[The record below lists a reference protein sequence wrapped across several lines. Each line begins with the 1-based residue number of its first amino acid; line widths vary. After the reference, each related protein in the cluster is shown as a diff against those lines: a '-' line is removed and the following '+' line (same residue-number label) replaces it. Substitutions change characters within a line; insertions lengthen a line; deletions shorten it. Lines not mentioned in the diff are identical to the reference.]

1 MAHTACQVVAF
12 PSRPVSSLIAPREHG
27 AWGLLF
33 VPLITGGASGLLA
46 GGNWPPLAAFATAAF
61 ALFWLRT
68 PMEAWMGAGLVRPQ
82 TQRERQAVAVT
93 ILTLSALAVLALGA
107 LFWSGHNRGLL
118 VLGAFAAVAFLLQ
131 TLLRKL
137 GRRTRMLSQI
147 VGTIGLTVT
156 APAAYYLAT
165 GQLNRQAWTLWAAN
179 FLFAGNQIHF
189 VQLRIHSARLNGW
202 SQKFRQGRVFLA
214 GEVLMTAALVLA
226 WRFHLLSWLAAL
238 AFLPLIVRGA
248 AWFFEGQTPLLV
260 RRLGWT
266 ELTYAI
272 VFGICFI
279 AGFRLR

>member
-107 LFWSGHNRGLL
+107 LFWNDCTTLRAMCMVIGEPPRHTSPTASSNSLL
-118 VLGAFAAVAFLLQ
+118 EV
-131 TLLRKL
+131 R
-137 GRRTRMLSQI
+137 LS
-147 VGTIGLTVT
+147 
-156 APAAYYLAT
+156 
-165 GQLNRQAWTLWAAN
+165 R
-179 FLFAGNQIHF
+179 
-189 VQLRIHSARLNGW
+189 
-202 SQKFRQGRVFLA
+202 
-214 GEVLMTAALVLA
+214 
-226 WRFHLLSWLAAL
+226 
-238 AFLPLIVRGA
+238 
-248 AWFFEGQTPLLV
+248 
-260 RRLGWT
+260 
-266 ELTYAI
+266 
-272 VFGICFI
+272 
-279 AGFRLR
+279 